1 MKTPALI
8 ADTCNIISIGY
19 VPERTV
25 GLFIAFIATI
35 YNNNN
40 KVFVSGKRGRDL
52 VHFSTLVTRTNG
64 IAGDTKCTK
73 KKKKKS
79 GFVCGYGIL
88 TVISCRLIFGNQLQ
102 VAPLTNS

>member
-52 VHFSTLVTRTNG
+52 VHFSALVTRTNG

-73 KKKKKS
+73 KKKKKKWICLWIWN
-79 GFVCGYGIL
+79 FNCN
-88 TVISCRLIFGNQLQ
+88 FM
-102 VAPLTNS
+102 

>member
-1 MKTPALI
+1 M
-8 ADTCNIISIGY
+8 
-19 VPERTV
+19 
-25 GLFIAFIATI
+25 
-35 YNNNN
+35 
-40 KVFVSGKRGRDL
+40 
-52 VHFSTLVTRTNG
+52 TRTNG
-64 IAGDTKCTK
+64 VAGDTKCTK